1 MYPGAPSP
9 LCASHRVETITVPSN
24 GGEVVFEKELA
35 FFIANQSELVQKY
48 EGKVLVI
55 SGDDVVGAYDSALH
69 AYLEAQKQFEPGTF
83 MLQPCEPGV

>member
-1 MYPGAPSP
+1 M
-9 LCASHRVETITVPSN
+9 
-24 GGEVVFEKELA
+24 FDKELT

-55 SGDDVVGAYDSALH
+55 CGDDVVGAYDSALQ

-83 MLQPCEPGV
+83 MLQPCEPGPEAYTVTIHS